1 MVLIKFDYGLCCF
14 TWKGYGFA
22 FMMIFAFQVD
32 WRLFAVTF
40 YRRHLLVCRYAYVLA
55 VRLIRLF
62 VKGICLFGLFASLIA
77 RDLLSTPFFSILFS
91 GVYACL
97 LITFGIVL

>member
-1 MVLIKFDYGLCCF
+1 
-14 TWKGYGFA
+14 
-22 FMMIFAFQVD
+22 
-32 WRLFAVTF
+32 LFAVTF

-77 RDLLSTPFFSILFS
+77 RYLLSTTLFFFILVL
-91 GVYACL
+91 GVYACSVAEL
-97 LITFGIVL
+97 AQNVWGAATEFKFFY